1 MQIPFREM
9 HERHG
14 EPEPELESE
23 AEPDVALVECLCD
36 GRPRMGGQ
44 ACEDCAA
51 IYRAVLLQLRQNAEC
66 LAGNPIW
73 ILAWALTRVLGSE
86 RVDWDAVRRL
96 AAEFEGSEL
105 IH

>member
-1 MQIPFREM
+1 MQNASGEM
-9 HERHG
+9 HERHS
-14 EPEPELESE
+14 EPEPEP
-23 AEPDVALVECLCD
+23 EPDVDVALVECLCD

-44 ACEDCAA
+44 ACDDCAA
-51 IYRAVLLQLRQNAEC
+51 VYRAVLLLLGQNAEC
-66 LAGNPIW
+66 LSGNPIW

-105 IH
+105 IQ